1 MLLML
6 SDSTIVFLNRIH
18 AVVTGTVIIAAVWIR
33 FTLSCIQMDTNMLL
47 MLSDST
53 VVFLNRIHAVVTGTV
68 IIASVWI
75 RFTLSCIQ
83 MDTNMIVTDVKL
95 DSTIVFL

>member
-18 AVVTGTVIIAAVWIR
+18 AVVTGTVIIVAVWIR

-47 MLSDST
+47 MLS
-53 VVFLNRIHAVVTGTV
+53 
-68 IIASVWI
+68 
-75 RFTLSCIQ
+75 
-83 MDTNMIVTDVKL
+83 
-95 DSTIVFL
+95 

>member
-6 SDSTIVFLNRIH
+6 NDSTVVFLNRIH

-47 MLSDST
+47 MLS
-53 VVFLNRIHAVVTGTV
+53 
-68 IIASVWI
+68 
-75 RFTLSCIQ
+75 
-83 MDTNMIVTDVKL
+83 
-95 DSTIVFL
+95 